1 MISSTDL
8 ESRVDDLD
16 TRVVVLE
23 QQVQFEKAQRAADY
37 LRLQKL
43 EAQRVDLL
51 LELRVLKAQVAIYA
65 GLGALIGGGLMHVAF
80 DALSNFFHI

>member
-1 MISSTDL
+1 MTPTIDL
-8 ESRVDDLD
+8 ERRVDDLD

-65 GLGALIGGGLMHVAF
+65 GLGALLGGGLMHAALG
-80 DALSNFFHI
+80 ALSSFFHF

>member
-1 MISSTDL
+1 LTSTTDL

-23 QQVQFEKAQRAADY
+23 QQVQFEKAQRAGDY

-43 EAQRVDLL
+43 ETQRVDLL
-51 LELRVLKAQVAIYA
+51 LELRVLKAQLAIYA
-65 GLGALIGGGLMHVAF
+65 GLGALIGGALMHLTI
-80 DALSNFFHI
+80 DALSTFFHI